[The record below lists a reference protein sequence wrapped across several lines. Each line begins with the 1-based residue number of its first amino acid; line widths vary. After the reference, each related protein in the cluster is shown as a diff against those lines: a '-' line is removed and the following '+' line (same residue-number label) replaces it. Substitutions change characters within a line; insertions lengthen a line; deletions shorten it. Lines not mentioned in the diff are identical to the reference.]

1 MMPWSHGSVSKAA
14 PAAPKLGALDLNLL
28 VVFDAIMR
36 DRSVTRA
43 GQRLNLSQP
52 AMSHALTRLRHMLKD
67 ELFVRS
73 PNGMVP
79 TPRAEQLATPI
90 RIALDGLQQSLE
102 PDQFEPEKAVANFR
116 IAVDNYAAIVLVA
129 PIAAHVAK
137 IAPGVTLEFRPSG
150 TLNLPDLLDRSELH
164 LAIGPPGAHGERFSV
179 RRLLQDQF
187 VVVHRKGHPAATAR
201 EFSTEKLATLPLL
214 EISSAQF
221 GTDFVET
228 GPARSKATAKPAM
241 RAPILSAAQ
250 ILATSDLVSVLPL
263 NVAKNMT
270 RSHQLVFR
278 RLSRSPKPIEA
289 AMIWLRR
296 LDNQP
301 AHAWLREIVS
311 RVTSE
316 LRTT

>member
-1 MMPWSHGSVSKAA
+1 MSKT
-14 PAAPKLGALDLNLL
+14 APKLGAIDLNLL

-73 PNGMVP
+73 PNGMMP

-90 RIALDGLQQSLE
+90 RMALEGLQQSLE
-102 PDQFEPEKAVANFR
+102 PIQFDPAKATTTFR
-116 IAVDNYAAIVLVA
+116 LGVDNYAAIVLVA
-129 PIAAHVAK
+129 PIAAHVSRV
-137 IAPGVTLEFRPSG
+137 APGVTLDFRPSG
-150 TLNLPDLLDRSELH
+150 TLNVPELLDRSELH
-164 LAIGPPGAHGERFSV
+164 LAIGPHGGHGERFSL

-187 VVVHRKGHPAATAR
+187 VVVHRKGHPAAKAR
-201 EFSTEKLATLPLL
+201 EISTEKLASLRQL

-221 GTDFVET
+221 GPEFVEVSP
-228 GPARSKATAKPAM
+228 GRSKSAPRPAM
-241 RAPILSAAQ
+241 RAPFLSAPQ

-263 NVAKNMT
+263 HVARNLT
-270 RSHQLVFR
+270 RSHHLVFR

-289 AMIWLRR
+289 TMMWLRR

-301 AHAWLREIVS
+301 AHAWLRDVIGY
-311 RVTSE
+311 VTQGLHSA
-316 LRTT
+316 

>member
-1 MMPWSHGSVSKAA
+1 MMRAECTRLTKT
-14 PAAPKLGALDLNLL
+14 APKLGAIDLNLL
-28 VVFDAIMR
+28 VVFDALMR

-43 GQRLNLSQP
+43 GQRMGLSQP

-73 PNGMVP
+73 PGGMMP
-79 TPRAEQLATPI
+79 TPRAEDLATPI

-102 PDQFEPEKAVANFR
+102 PDQFDPSKVTMTFR

-129 PIAAHVAK
+129 PFMMYVAR
-137 IAPGVTLEFRPSG
+137 IAPGVRLDFRPSG
-150 TLNLPDLLDRSELH
+150 TLDIFEQLDRSELH
-164 LAIGPPGAHGERFSV
+164 LAIGPSAVQGERFSR

-187 VVVHRKGHPAATAR
+187 VVVHRKGHPSANVQELSA
-201 EFSTEKLATLPLL
+201 EKLATLPQL

-221 GTDFVET
+221 GSDFAAS
-228 GPARSKATAKPAM
+228 GLGKSKPGLRSAM
-241 RAPILSAAQ
+241 RAPFLSAAQ

-263 NVAKNMT
+263 NVARNMT
-270 RSHQLVFR
+270 MSHHLVFR

-289 AMIWLRR
+289 AMVWLRR

-301 AHAWLREIVS
+301 AHAWLRDAIS
-311 RVTSE
+311 LATNN
-316 LRTT
+316 LKNG

>member
-1 MMPWSHGSVSKAA
+1 LA
-14 PAAPKLGALDLNLL
+14 ALDLNLL

-43 GQRLNLSQP
+43 GQRLGLSQP
-52 AMSHALTRLRHMLKD
+52 AMSHALTRLRHMVKD

-79 TPRAEQLATPI
+79 TPRAEELATPI

-102 PDQFEPEKAVANFR
+102 PVQFDPSKATATFR

-129 PIAAHVAK
+129 PIAAHVAR
-137 IAPGVTLEFRPSG
+137 IAPGVKLDFRPSG
-150 TLNLPDLLDRSELH
+150 TLDVLERLDRSELH
-164 LAIGPPGAHGERFSV
+164 LAMGPLGVQGERFSR

-187 VVVHRKGHPAATAR
+187 VVVHRKEHPAAKTR
-201 EFSTEKLATLPLL
+201 EFSTEKLAALPQL

-221 GTDFVET
+221 GPDFAET
-228 GPARSKATAKPAM
+228 GPERSKRGPRAAT
-241 RAPILSAAQ
+241 

-263 NVAKNMT
+263 NVAKSMT
-270 RSHQLVFR
+270 KSHQLVYR
-278 RLSRSPKPIEA
+278 QLSRSPKPIEA

-301 AHAWLREIVS
+301 AHAWLRDVIG
-311 RVTSE
+311 RVTGG
-316 LRTT
+316 LQDT

>member
-1 MMPWSHGSVSKAA
+1 VNKAV
-14 PAAPKLGALDLNLL
+14 PKLGAIDLNLL

-102 PDQFEPEKAVANFR
+102 PVQFEPETATATFR

-150 TLNLPDLLDRSELH
+150 TLDLPDLLDRSALH
-164 LAIGPPGAHGERFSV
+164 LAIGPPGVHGERFSV

-221 GTDFVET
+221 GTDFLVEP
-228 GPARSKATAKPAM
+228 GPGKSKATAKPAM
-241 RAPILSAAQ
+241 RAPILAAAQ

-311 RVTSE
+311 RVTAD
-316 LRTT
+316 LRAT

>member
-1 MMPWSHGSVSKAA
+1 MSKT
-14 PAAPKLGALDLNLL
+14 APKLGMLDLNLL
-28 VVFDAIMR
+28 LVFDAIVR

-43 GQRLNLSQP
+43 GHRLGLSQP

-79 TPRAEQLATPI
+79 TPRAEELATPI

-102 PDQFEPEKAVANFR
+102 PIQFEPTRATTTFR

-129 PIAAHVAK
+129 PIAAHVAG
-137 IAPGVTLEFRPSG
+137 IAPGVKLDFRPSG
-150 TLNLPDLLDRSELH
+150 TLNVLDLLDRSELH
-164 LAIGPPGAHGERFSV
+164 LAMGPAGAQGERFSH

-187 VVVHRKGHPAATAR
+187 VVVHRKGHPAAKAQ
-201 EFSTEKLATLPLL
+201 EFSAEKLTTLPQL

-221 GTDFVET
+221 GADIVGN
-228 GPARSKATAKPAM
+228 GPGRSKATQKPAM

-263 NVAKNMT
+263 NVAKSMIE
-270 RSHQLVFR
+270 SHQLAFH

-289 AMIWLRR
+289 AMIWPRR

-301 AHAWLREIVS
+301 AHAWLRGVIS
-311 RVTSE
+311 DVTNDLGS
-316 LRTT
+316 T

>member
-1 MMPWSHGSVSKAA
+1 MMSWSSGRLNK
-14 PAAPKLGALDLNLL
+14 AAPKLGAIDLNLL

-43 GQRLNLSQP
+43 GQRLGLSQP

-79 TPRAEQLATPI
+79 TPRAEELATPI

-102 PDQFEPEKAVANFR
+102 PMQFEPAKTTATFR

-129 PIAAHVAK
+129 PIAAHVGK
-137 IAPGVTLEFRPSG
+137 VAPGVTLDFRPSG
-150 TLNLPDLLDRSELH
+150 TLNVPELLDRSELQ
-164 LAIGPPGAHGERFSV
+164 LAMGPSAAPGERFSR

-187 VVVHRKGHPAATAR
+187 VVVHRKGHPAAKAR
-201 EFSTEKLATLPLL
+201 EFSTEKLAALPQL

-221 GTDFVET
+221 GADFVDA
-228 GPARSKATAKPAM
+228 GPGRSKPNLKAAM
-241 RAPILSAAQ
+241 RAPFLSAAQ

-263 NVAKNMT
+263 NVAKTLT
-270 RSHQLVFR
+270 RSHPLVFH

-301 AHAWLREIVS
+301 AHAWLRDVINHVAS
-311 RVTSE
+311 G
-316 LRTT
+316 LRAS

>member
-1 MMPWSHGSVSKAA
+1 MMGWSSARLNKT
-14 PAAPKLGALDLNLL
+14 APKLGAIDLNLL

-102 PDQFEPEKAVANFR
+102 LLQFEPGRTTAPVVIGVE
-116 IAVDNYAAIVLVA
+116 NYAAIVLLA

-137 IAPGVTLEFRPSG
+137 IAPGVTLDFRPSG
-150 TLNLPDLLDRSELH
+150 TLNVPELLDRSELQ
-164 LAIGPPGAHGERFSV
+164 LAMGPRGVPGERFSV

-187 VVVHRKGHPAATAR
+187 VVVHRKGHPAAKER
-201 EFSTEKLATLPLL
+201 EFSTDKLSNLPQL
-214 EISSAQF
+214 EILSAQF
-221 GTDFVET
+221 GPDFVET
-228 GPARSKATAKPAM
+228 GPARPKSAPRPAM
-241 RAPILSAAQ
+241 RAPFLSAAQ

-263 NVAKNMT
+263 NVAKSMT
-270 RSHQLVFR
+270 RSHPLVFR

-289 AMIWLRR
+289 TMMWLRR

-301 AHAWLREIVS
+301 AHAWLRDIVS
-311 RVTSE
+311 RGTSA
-316 LRTT
+316 LRAT